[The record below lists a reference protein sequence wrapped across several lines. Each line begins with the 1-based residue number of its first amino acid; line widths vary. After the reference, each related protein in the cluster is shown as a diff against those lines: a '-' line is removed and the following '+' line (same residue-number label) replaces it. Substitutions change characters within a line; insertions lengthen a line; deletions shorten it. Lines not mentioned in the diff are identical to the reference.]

1 MVGRQAN
8 FDAVHDAYRGHLIE
22 VRSLFSITSRCFHP
36 VQRPENITISSP
48 SLRSLD
54 GKACGQTLTGLV
66 AFSPT
71 EAGH

>member
-36 VQRPENITISSP
+36 VQRPENITISS
-48 SLRSLD
+48 RRY
-54 GKACGQTLTGLV
+54 V
-66 AFSPT
+66 V
-71 EAGH
+71 